1 MDFRGRVYP
10 IPSFNFQGDDVN
22 KSLILFADAPVCE
35 DENCWD
41 WLLIEGANLAGVDKV
56 SYDERKQWVLDNEQ
70 LILMVAKGP
79 LGCLWWAEQDSP
91 CQFLAWCLEY
101 KKAKEYIKE
110 HGNIIGFTTGINVA
124 FDGTCSDLQH
134 FSAILRDPTGRH
146 AVNLVSSD
154 KPNDIYAIVAAKVNE
169 VLKENARTGTTD
181 EDAEDKDG
189 NAYLKY
195 GTRTLAQQWLAFGV
209 TRKVTKRSVMTL
221 AYGSKEYGFRDQI
234 LVDTIQ
240 PDIDAK
246 AENSLFADSKNQA
259 ARYLAKLVWN
269 AVGTTVVKAV
279 EGMKWLQ
286 DCAKA
291 VTKDKQVV
299 SWITPMGLL
308 V

>member
-1 MDFRGRVYP
+1 M
-10 IPSFNFQGDDVN
+10 
-22 KSLILFADAPVCE
+22 
-35 DENCWD
+35 
-41 WLLIEGANLAGVDKV
+41 
-56 SYDERKQWVLDNEQ
+56 
-70 LILMVAKGP
+70 
-79 LGCLWWAEQDSP
+79 
-91 CQFLAWCLEY
+91 
-101 KKAKEYIKE
+101 
-110 HGNIIGFTTGINVA
+110 
-124 FDGTCSDLQH
+124 
-134 FSAILRDPTGRH
+134 
-146 AVNLVSSD
+146 
-154 KPNDIYAIVAAKVNE
+154 
-169 VLKENARTGTTD
+169 LKEDARTGTTD
-181 EDAEDKDG
+181 EDAEDKEG
-189 NAYLKY
+189 NSYLKY

-246 AENSLFADSKNQA
+246 AEASIFADSKNQA
-259 ARYLAKLVWN
+259 ARYLAKLVWD

-308 V
+308 VQQSYMEVKSTTVMVRCAGKRLRFYMTTPQQGILTNVNKRQV

>member
-1 MDFRGRVYP
+1 M
-10 IPSFNFQGDDVN
+10 
-22 KSLILFADAPVCE
+22 
-35 DENCWD
+35 
-41 WLLIEGANLAGVDKV
+41 
-56 SYDERKQWVLDNEQ
+56 
-70 LILMVAKGP
+70 
-79 LGCLWWAEQDSP
+79 
-91 CQFLAWCLEY
+91 
-101 KKAKEYIKE
+101 
-110 HGNIIGFTTGINVA
+110 
-124 FDGTCSDLQH
+124 
-134 FSAILRDPTGRH
+134 
-146 AVNLVSSD
+146 NLVPSD
-154 KPNDIYAIVAAKVNE
+154 KPNDIYAIVAAKVND
-169 VLKENARTGTTD
+169 VLKEDARTGTTD
-181 EDAEDKDG
+181 EEAEDKEG
-189 NAYLKY
+189 NGYLKY

-246 AENSLFADSKNQA
+246 AEASIFADSKNQA
-259 ARYLAKLVWN
+259 ARYLAKLVWD

-308 V
+308 VQQSYMEVKSTTVMVRCAGKRLRLYDNTATGDIDKRKQASGIAPNFIHSMDAAHLQLTVCSCVDQGIKHFAMIHDSYGAPLAQAQQMYEIVRQSFIAMYTENDVLENFRNDMSLLTTQKLPKPPQKGDLDINIVLDSKYIFS